1 MNFKEIKSS
10 VKHLR
15 DTCPCANCKKK
26 YRLQD
31 ISVIATT
38 KVEGLFEMRCHNC
51 SCSTLV
57 TVMSAPEIEIQE
69 KNIREHKSVNSND
82 VLDIKNFLNS
92 FDGNFKKIFT
102 K

>member
-1 MNFKEIKSS
+1 M

-15 DTCPCANCKKK
+15 ETCPCANCKKK
-26 YRLQD
+26 YRSQD

-38 KVEGLFEMRCHNC
+38 KVEGLFELKCKNC
-51 SCSTLV
+51 NCSTLV
-57 TVMSAPEIEIQE
+57 TVLTAPEMEVNQ
-69 KNIREHKSVNSND
+69 KNAREHRSVDSND

-102 K
+102 KK